1 MVPVMQRAGGHQ
13 SGINSATASK
23 PGGFEGL
30 GVTEPGAHFDQSPV
44 APGRERRD
52 LLIEFN
58 AAYLNQAWPR
68 PSTRSLRSRTSCA
81 RHRPAGRWQSDAS
94 SAARGCCPSPIEQAC
109 NPLKNAYGLQGSPCD
124 EGGLQLTTDCRS

>member
-1 MVPVMQRAGGHQ
+1 MQRAGGHQ

-81 RHRPAGRWQSDAS
+81 RHRPA
-94 SAARGCCPSPIEQAC
+94 PIEQAC
-109 NPLKNAYGLQGSPCD
+109 NPLKNAYGLQGSSCD